1 MYKVN
6 NQGQFESPS
15 RDPSKSQDDML
26 TCSDLS
32 AGLDNQSTSCK

>member
-6 NQGQFESPS
+6 NQGQFETPS
-15 RDPSKSQDDML
+15 VYPSEYQDDMS

-32 AGLDNQSTSCK
+32 AGLDNESNSCK

>member
-1 MYKVN
+1 MYKMN

-15 RDPSKSQDDML
+15 IDPSESQDDMS

-32 AGLDNQSTSCK
+32 AGLDNESKSCK